1 MSIIYYLY
9 VIFFKIDFNVSI
21 YCLPFTK
28 YQENMKVKKIGI
40 ADFKKLSLINSDI
53 VKCIIDDAE
62 LDSNKATDVFRH
74 MASKTAS
81 GDIKQVINVNK
92 IKNMRT
98 NIPSKRMNFV
108 DKNGTNM
115 SMNRVGIKEL
125 LDATI
130 HLVKLNKSSFK
141 IEIKINKNETVI
153 FSI

>member
-1 MSIIYYLY
+1 M
-9 VIFFKIDFNVSI
+9 KHKKVS
-21 YCLPFTK
+21 L
-28 YQENMKVKKIGI
+28 V
-40 ADFKKLSLINSDI
+40 DFKKLSLINSDI
-53 VKCIIDDAE
+53 VKCIIDDVV

-74 MASKTAS
+74 VASKTAS

-141 IEIKINKNETVI
+141 IEIKINKNETI
-153 FSI
+153 AFSI

>member
-1 MSIIYYLY
+1 
-9 VIFFKIDFNVSI
+9 
-21 YCLPFTK
+21 
-28 YQENMKVKKIGI
+28 MKVKKISI
-40 ADFKKLSLINSDI
+40 EDFKKLSLINSDI

-141 IEIKINKNETVI
+141 IEIKINKDETI
-153 FSI
+153 SFSI

>member
-1 MSIIYYLY
+1 M
-9 VIFFKIDFNVSI
+9 KHKKVSI
-21 YCLPFTK
+21 
-28 YQENMKVKKIGI
+28 E
-40 ADFKKLSLINSDI
+40 DFKKLSLINSDI
-53 VKCIIDDAE
+53 VKCIIDDVE

-141 IEIKINKNETVI
+141 IEIKINKNKTIE

>member
-1 MSIIYYLY
+1 M
-9 VIFFKIDFNVSI
+9 KHKKVSI
-21 YCLPFTK
+21 
-28 YQENMKVKKIGI
+28 E
-40 ADFKKLSLINSDI
+40 DFKKLSLINSDI
-53 VKCIIDDAE
+53 VKCIIDDVE

-141 IEIKINKNETVI
+141 IEIKINKNETI
-153 FSI
+153 AFSI

>member
-1 MSIIYYLY
+1 M
-9 VIFFKIDFNVSI
+9 KHKKVS
-21 YCLPFTK
+21 L
-28 YQENMKVKKIGI
+28 E
-40 ADFKKLSLINSDI
+40 DFKKLSLINSDI
-53 VKCIIDDAE
+53 VKCIIDDVE

-74 MASKTAS
+74 MASKTVS

-141 IEIKINKNETVI
+141 IEIKINKNKTIE

>member
-1 MSIIYYLY
+1 M
-9 VIFFKIDFNVSI
+9 KHKKVS
-21 YCLPFTK
+21 L
-28 YQENMKVKKIGI
+28 E
-40 ADFKKLSLINSDI
+40 DFKKLSLINSDI
-53 VKCIIDDAE
+53 VKCIIDDVE

-74 MASKTAS
+74 MASKTVS
-81 GDIKQVINVNK
+81 DDIKQVINVNK

-141 IEIKINKNETVI
+141 IEIKINKDETI
-153 FSI
+153 AFSI

>member
-1 MSIIYYLY
+1 MKHKKVSLE
-9 VIFFKIDFNVSI
+9 DFN
-21 YCLPFTK
+21 
-28 YQENMKVKKIGI
+28 
-40 ADFKKLSLINSDI
+40 KLSLINSDI
-53 VKCIIDDAE
+53 VKCIIDDVE

-74 MASKTAS
+74 MTSKTAS
-81 GDIKQVINVNK
+81 GDIKQIINVNK

-141 IEIKINKNETVI
+141 IEIKINKNETI
-153 FSI
+153 AFSV

>member
-1 MSIIYYLY
+1 M
-9 VIFFKIDFNVSI
+9 KHKKVS
-21 YCLPFTK
+21 L
-28 YQENMKVKKIGI
+28 E
-40 ADFKKLSLINSDI
+40 DFKKLSLINSDI
-53 VKCIIDDAE
+53 LKCIIDDAE

-81 GDIKQVINVNK
+81 GDIKQIINVNK

-141 IEIKINKNETVI
+141 IEIKINKDETI
-153 FSI
+153 EFSV

>member
-1 MSIIYYLY
+1 
-9 VIFFKIDFNVSI
+9 
-21 YCLPFTK
+21 
-28 YQENMKVKKIGI
+28 MKVKKIGV

-74 MASKTAS
+74 VASKTVS
-81 GDIKQVINVNK
+81 SDIKQVINVNK

-141 IEIKINKNETVI
+141 IEIKINKDETI
-153 FSI
+153 AFSI

>member
-1 MSIIYYLY
+1 MRFS
-9 VIFFKIDFNVSI
+9 
-21 YCLPFTK
+21 
-28 YQENMKVKKIGI
+28 GR
-40 ADFKKLSLINSDI
+40 
-53 VKCIIDDAE
+53 DA
-62 LDSNKATDVFRH
+62 LAVRRRSR
-74 MASKTAS
+74 
-81 GDIKQVINVNK
+81 VNK

-130 HLVKLNKSSFK
+130 HLLKLNKSSFK
-141 IEIKINKNETVI
+141 IEIKINKDETVE

>member
-1 MSIIYYLY
+1 
-9 VIFFKIDFNVSI
+9 
-21 YCLPFTK
+21 
-28 YQENMKVKKIGI
+28 MKVKKIGI

-81 GDIKQVINVNK
+81 GDIKQIINVNK

-141 IEIKINKNETVI
+141 IEIKINKDETI
-153 FSI
+153 SFSI

>member
-1 MSIIYYLY
+1 M
-9 VIFFKIDFNVSI
+9 KHKKVSI
-21 YCLPFTK
+21 
-28 YQENMKVKKIGI
+28 E
-40 ADFKKLSLINSDI
+40 DFKKLSLINSDI

-74 MASKTAS
+74 IASKTAS
-81 GDIKQVINVNK
+81 DDIKQVINVNK

-141 IEIKINKNETVI
+141 IEIKINKDETI
-153 FSI
+153 AFSI

>member
-1 MSIIYYLY
+1 M
-9 VIFFKIDFNVSI
+9 KHKKVS
-21 YCLPFTK
+21 L
-28 YQENMKVKKIGI
+28 E
-40 ADFKKLSLINSDI
+40 DFKKLSLINSDI
-53 VKCIIDDAE
+53 VKCIIDDVV

-81 GDIKQVINVNK
+81 GDIKQIINVNK

-141 IEIKINKNETVI
+141 IEIKINKNKTI
-153 FSI
+153 AFSI

>member
-1 MSIIYYLY
+1 M
-9 VIFFKIDFNVSI
+9 KHKKVS
-21 YCLPFTK
+21 L
-28 YQENMKVKKIGI
+28 V
-40 ADFKKLSLINSDI
+40 DFKKLSLINSDI

-74 MASKTAS
+74 VASKTAS
-81 GDIKQVINVNK
+81 SDIKQVINVNK

-141 IEIKINKNETVI
+141 IEIKINKDETI
-153 FSI
+153 EFSI

>member
-1 MSIIYYLY
+1 M
-9 VIFFKIDFNVSI
+9 KHKKVS
-21 YCLPFTK
+21 L
-28 YQENMKVKKIGI
+28 E
-40 ADFKKLSLINSDI
+40 DFKKLSLINSDI
-53 VKCIIDDAE
+53 VKCIIDDVE

-74 MASKTAS
+74 VASKTAS

-141 IEIKINKNETVI
+141 IEIKINKNETI
-153 FSI
+153 AFSI